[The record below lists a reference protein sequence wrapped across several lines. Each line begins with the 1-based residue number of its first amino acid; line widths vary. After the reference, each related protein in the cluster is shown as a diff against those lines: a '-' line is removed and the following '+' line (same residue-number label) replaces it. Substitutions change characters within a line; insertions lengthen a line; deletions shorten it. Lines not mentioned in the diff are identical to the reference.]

1 MVAHED
7 PVFTYSPEHT
17 DLHLHIAHFFLK
29 KIEGPICW
37 CCQSKIH
44 IETSSKVRDTV
55 SMGIS
60 PLSG

>member
-29 KIEGPICW
+29 KIWGPNMLVLP
-37 CCQSKIH
+37 
-44 IETSSKVRDTV
+44 IEDPHRN
-55 SMGIS
+55 
-60 PLSG
+60 